1 MEKRK
6 EMNRIVATKKQY
18 VLPVVEIM
26 CVGAYMMYG
35 EASLPKDPF
44 SAPAR
49 RSDAKETAPVF

>member
-26 CVGAYMMYG
+26 SVGAYMMYG

-49 RSDAKETAPVF
+49 RNGAKDTAPVF

>member
-1 MEKRK
+1 MEKRNV
-6 EMNRIVATKKQY
+6 MNRIVATKKQY

-44 SAPAR
+44 SAPASR
-49 RSDAKETAPVF
+49 GKSDGNAPVF